1 MGFNPVFRCILP
13 NSYLQPFQLHLI
25 ESALAFPAGEKIG
38 KNFTEKA
45 KVLLRLVDNI
55 TDNPEKSNRWGLCRL
70 YGWLSGIVGAAG
82 LRSPRVFLRRSAM
95 GIHRCEEGKELRFGL
110 SNAHKR
116 SSGV

>member
-1 MGFNPVFRCILP
+1 MT
-13 NSYLQPFQLHLI
+13 
-25 ESALAFPAGEKIG
+25 ESALAFSAEQKNR

-45 KVLLRLVDNI
+45 KVLLRLVDNL

-82 LRSPRVFLRRSAM
+82 LRSPRVFLWRSAM
-95 GIHRCEEGKELRFGL
+95 WIHRREERKELRFGL
-110 SNAHKR
+110 SDAHRR